1 MNLNTLI
8 VILTATILLIVGAVL
23 AHIFYFRQRTKHLK
37 DNFGQEYDRTVEE
50 LGDRKKAE
58 GTLEDRQKRIE
69 SFQIRELDSDEREQ
83 FLAKWEAIQKN
94 FVDSPGSEVEEA
106 DRLVTEVMLARGY
119 PMAQFDKR
127 AENLSVNH
135 PEIVSDY
142 REAHSIADKNR
153 QSQAST
159 EELRQAMLKYRSLVE
174 TLLDLQT
181 SDEAEPEMVLP

>member
-8 VILTATILLIVGAVL
+8 VILTAIILLIVGAVL
-23 AHIFYFRQRTKHLK
+23 AYIFYFRQRTKRLK
-37 DNFGQEYDRTVEE
+37 DNFGQEYNRTVEE
-50 LGDRKKAE
+50 LGNRKEAE
-58 GTLEDRQKRIE
+58 GTLEDRQKRVE
-69 SFQIRELDSDEREQ
+69 SAQLRELDSDEREQ

-119 PMAQFDKR
+119 PMAQFDRR

-153 QSQAST
+153 QSQAGT
-159 EELRQAMLKYRSLVE
+159 EELRQAMLKYRTLVE
-174 TLLDLQT
+174 ALLDLQT
-181 SDEAEPEMVLP
+181 SDETEPEMILP

>member
-1 MNLNTLI
+1 
-8 VILTATILLIVGAVL
+8 
-23 AHIFYFRQRTKHLK
+23 
-37 DNFGQEYDRTVEE
+37 
-50 LGDRKKAE
+50 
-58 GTLEDRQKRIE
+58 LEDRQKRIE
-69 SFQIRELDSDEREQ
+69 SVQIRELDSDEREQ